1 MANAIK
7 SDILDVKEQ
16 TQSLVTGS
24 ALSTMNGKSIQLQ
37 CETICIHSD
46 TPNAI
51 EFAKAIYQIVN
62 F

>member
-1 MANAIK
+1 
-7 SDILDVKEQ
+7 
-16 TQSLVTGS
+16 
-24 ALSTMNGKSIQLQ
+24 LSTLNGKSIQLQ